1 MLRLPPRST
10 RTDPLFPYTT
20 LVRALR
26 QCVILNQPL
35 RGRTPQLLVRP
46 LRDDLPDLRGVE
58 FRGPFLR
65 KTPIAGL
72 LRHMEVDV
80 TLKNDLEGSDLPV
93 GALLVPLDRK
103 CDVQRK
109 SVSICFDLGGR
120 GINKK

>member
-58 FRGPFLR
+58 CRGPFLR
-65 KTPIAGL
+65 KTPIAGIL
-72 LRHMEVDV
+72 LHMEVDE
-80 TLKNDLEGSDLPV
+80 TLKNDLEGSGLPL
-93 GALLVPLDRK
+93 GALLDRK
-103 CDVQRK
+103 STRLN
-109 SVSICFDLGGR
+109 SR
-120 GINKK
+120 H